1 MANSAVAL
9 TLKWLTKGEA
19 RILRVG
25 RSGGG
30 GGRCEMFGVFFDDQ
44 PVTPKQ
50 CRAGR

>member
-25 RSGGG
+25 RGGG
-30 GGRCEMFGVFFDDQ
+30 GGL
-44 PVTPKQ
+44 
-50 CRAGR
+50 

>member
-19 RILRVG
+19 RILRMG
-25 RSGGG
+25 RGGG
-30 GGRCEMFGVFFDDQ
+30 VVRCLGGFFDDR

-50 CRAGR
+50 LRAGR